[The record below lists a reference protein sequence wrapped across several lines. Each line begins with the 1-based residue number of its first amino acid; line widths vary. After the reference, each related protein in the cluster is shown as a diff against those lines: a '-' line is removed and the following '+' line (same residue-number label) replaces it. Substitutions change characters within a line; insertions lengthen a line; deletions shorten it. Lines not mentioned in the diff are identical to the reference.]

1 MAEKQLIDIIDA
13 KEFLSQPM
21 IQEYLYEDNLNM
33 VYKMYF
39 FGASNLTSFFLKHD
53 IQPLDYLD
61 HVIYEM
67 YYGLPVEEVII
78 PDNITSIAT
87 AAFQNCLDLKRI
99 YIPKSVT
106 KINSSAFD
114 GCSFDLVIA
123 GHRDS
128 VAYNFAID
136 NDILFEIVGEE
147 KTL

>member
-1 MAEKQLIDIIDA
+1 MAEKELVDIVDP
-13 KEFLSQPM
+13 KEFLSHPSV
-21 IQEYLYEDNLNM
+21 QEYLREDDLNT
-33 VYKMYF
+33 VYKMYVF
-39 FGASNLTSFFLKHD
+39 AASNLTSFFLKHN

-61 HVIYEM
+61 HVIYQM

-78 PDNITSIAT
+78 PDNITSIYT

-106 KINSSAFD
+106 KINSSAFN

-128 VAYNFAID
+128 EAEKFAIN
-136 NDILFEIVGEE
+136 NDILFEIVE
-147 KTL
+147 